1 MKVYLQSFTKRE
13 IRKTA
18 KYIKKAFGTK
28 SEDKFLQEVKHTVKL
43 LGVNPYIG
51 SVEMSLPSNIVYRSI
66 VVANR
71 NKIVYVIKDNLV
83 DVIDFWDCRRN
94 PKTLASQIEHNS
106 QLVDLQHQL
115 AETKRQLS
123 AAIKM
128 LLSLGTSPDLIAK
141 NIGLSIDEINKFL
154 SNCA

>member
-1 MKVYLQSFTKRE
+1 MKVYIPSFVRGRIRE
-13 IRKTA
+13 TA
-18 KYIKKAFGTK
+18 KYIKKEFGSK
-28 SEDKFLQEVKHTVKL
+28 SEAKFLQEVKHTIKL

-51 SVEMSLPSNIVYRSI
+51 SVELSVPNKTTVYRSI

-71 NKIVYVIKDNLV
+71 NKLVYAIKDNIV
-83 DVIDFWDCRRN
+83 DVFTFWDCRRN

-115 AETKRQLS
+115 AETKRQLA

-128 LLSLGTSPDLIAK
+128 LLSLGASPELIAQ
-141 NIGLSIDEINKFL
+141 NTGLSIDEINNL
-154 SNCA
+154 

>member
-1 MKVYLQSFTKRE
+1 MKVYIPSFVRGRIRE
-13 IRKTA
+13 TA
-18 KYIKKAFGTK
+18 KYIKKEFGSK
-28 SEDKFLQEVKHTVKL
+28 SEAKFLQEVKHTIKL

-51 SVEMSLPSNIVYRSI
+51 SVELSVPNKTTIYRSI

-71 NKIVYVIKDNLV
+71 NKLVYAIKDNIV
-83 DVIDFWDCRRN
+83 DVFTFWDCRRN
-94 PKTLASQIEHNS
+94 PKTLATQIEHNS

-128 LLSLGTSPDLIAK
+128 LLSLGASPDLIAR
-141 NIGLSIDEINKFL
+141 NTGLSIDEINAL
-154 SNCA
+154 

>member
-18 KYIKKAFGTK
+18 QYIKKAFGTK
-28 SEDKFLQEVKHTVKL
+28 SEDKFLQEVKHTIKL
-43 LGVNPYIG
+43 LGLNPYIG
-51 SVEMSLPSNIVYRSI
+51 SVELTIPNQTIVYRSI

-71 NKIVYVIKDNLV
+71 NKIVYTIKDNFV

-94 PKTLASQIEHNS
+94 PKTLATQIEYNS

-115 AETKRQLS
+115 TETKHQL
-123 AAIKM
+123 AVAIKM
-128 LLSLGTSPDLIAK
+128 LLSLGTSPELIAQ
-141 NIGLSIDEINKFL
+141 NTGLSIDEINAL
-154 SNCA
+154 

>member
-18 KYIKKAFGTK
+18 QYIKKAFGTK
-28 SEDKFLQEVKHTVKL
+28 SEDKFLQEVKHTIKL
-43 LGVNPYIG
+43 LGLNPYIG
-51 SVEMSLPSNIVYRSI
+51 SVELTIPNQTIVYRSI

-71 NKIVYVIKDNLV
+71 NKIVYTIKDNFV

-94 PKTLASQIEHNS
+94 PKTLATQIEYNS

-115 AETKRQLS
+115 TETKHQL
-123 AAIKM
+123 AVAIKM
-128 LLSLGTSPDLIAK
+128 LLSLGTSHELIAQ
-141 NIGLSIDEINKFL
+141 NTGLSIDEINAL
-154 SNCA
+154 